1 MAGDNTIGWQ
11 DKQAYRAKLTIA
23 KAAVKQVQRQ
33 EVKDTLQKKDEARQR
48 ARAIK
53 LGQAVNGRPRWVKPT
68 QVKKS
73 KGDAANAEDA
83 KARAELRRALEAL
96 DDEKPATQPVKTDP
110 RPAWSVR
117 APEKIS
123 ADEMARR
130 ACLAAREHLVE
141 VEAKAKVEWIDP
153 RPKDTGPRWVP
164 PTKVIQLR
172 GDAALAADAK
182 ARADHRRALEKAE
195 ASTRRPRIERYEPYP
210 EAEPPV
216 PQKSPWRKTGPGKQ
230 LRCDMISGSYKREAE
245 HNQRLAAAEE
255 AARQRICGELAF
267 ATGNP
272 PLACARRP
280 APPAR
285 TPRPTASGTRSR
297 SSTRCSALQCKTW
310 RRSTRRTR
318 PSSSLPRERRPMPP
332 SRARCTSRASPPSG
346 RAARG
351 CCACGSRCR
360 GSRRGDAG

>member
-1 MAGDNTIGWQ
+1 MAQLAGDNTIGWQ

-23 KAAVKQVQRQ
+23 KAAVRQVQRQ
-33 EVKDTLQKKDEARQR
+33 EVKETLQKKDAARQR

-53 LGQAVNGRPRWVKPT
+53 QGQAVNGRPRWVQPT
-68 QVKKS
+68 QIRKS

-83 KARAELRRALEAL
+83 KARADLRRALEAL
-96 DDEKPATQPVKTDP
+96 DDEKPATQPVKKDP

-117 APEKIS
+117 APERIS

-141 VEAKAKVEWIDP
+141 VEAKAKTVWLDP

-182 ARADHRRALEKAE
+182 ARADHRRALEAAA

-210 EAEPPV
+210 EVEPPV

-230 LRCDMISGSYKREAE
+230 LRCDMISGSYRREAE

-280 APPAR
+280 APPPKWRPPPSPPKMVEKAKPSWERSPPRRVRPHMSWRPRSAPSKRNAAR
-285 TPRPTASGTRSR
+285 P
-297 SSTRCSALQCKTW
+297 
-310 RRSTRRTR
+310 
-318 PSSSLPRERRPMPP
+318 RRPKW
-332 SRARCTSRASPPSG
+332 SPYSEL
-346 RAARG
+346 
-351 CCACGSRCR
+351 
-360 GSRRGDAG
+360 

>member
-1 MAGDNTIGWQ
+1 MAPLAGDNTIGWQ
-11 DKQAYRAKLTIA
+11 DKQDYRAKLTVA
-23 KAAVKQVQRQ
+23 KAAVRRVQRE
-33 EVKDTLQKKDEARQR
+33 EVKETLQKKDAARQR

-68 QVKKS
+68 QIRKS

-83 KARAELRRALEAL
+83 KARADLRRALEAL

-117 APEKIS
+117 APERIS

-153 RPKDTGPRWVP
+153 RPKATGPRWVP

-182 ARADHRRALEKAE
+182 ARADHRRALEAAE

-245 HNQRLAAAEE
+245 HNRRLAAAEE

-280 APPAR
+280 APAPKWRPPPSPPKRMEKAKPSWERSPPRRVRPHMSWRPRSAPSKRNAAR
-285 TPRPTASGTRSR
+285 P
-297 SSTRCSALQCKTW
+297 
-310 RRSTRRTR
+310 
-318 PSSSLPRERRPMPP
+318 RRPKW
-332 SRARCTSRASPPSG
+332 SPYSEL
-346 RAARG
+346 
-351 CCACGSRCR
+351 
-360 GSRRGDAG
+360 